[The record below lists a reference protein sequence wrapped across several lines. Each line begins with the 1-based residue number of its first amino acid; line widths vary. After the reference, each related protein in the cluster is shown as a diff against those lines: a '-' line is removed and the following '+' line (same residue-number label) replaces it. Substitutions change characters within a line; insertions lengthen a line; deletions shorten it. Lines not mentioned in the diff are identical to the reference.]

1 MLLEQTKN
9 WREGNGVDIKISGTP
24 KEIAAFV
31 SALQR
36 RKRGPVTLSLG
47 IDGREMAKATLD
59 QLKILGARGDM
70 PEEAGPCDESR
81 PG

>member
-1 MLLEQTKN
+1 M
-9 WREGNGVDIKISGTP
+9 DIKINGTP

-36 RKRGPVTLSLG
+36 RNRGPVTLSLG
-47 IDGREMAKATLD
+47 IDGREMVKDTIDL
-59 QLKILGARGDM
+59 LKILGARGDM
-70 PEEAGPCDESR
+70 PEEAEPCDESR